1 MCGGRFDEAIF
12 GRYLVWIVERGWFCW
27 RGYTNWSLISKCICT
42 LGGVHGSRRVLDE
55 SWKTDWKIVVEREGF
70 CS

>member
-1 MCGGRFDEAIF
+1 MVVDLMK
-12 GRYLVWIVERGWFCW
+12 RYLADTWCGLLKGVGFVGEGIQIGVWYRNV
-27 RGYTNWSLISKCICT
+27 YT

-70 CS
+70 CF